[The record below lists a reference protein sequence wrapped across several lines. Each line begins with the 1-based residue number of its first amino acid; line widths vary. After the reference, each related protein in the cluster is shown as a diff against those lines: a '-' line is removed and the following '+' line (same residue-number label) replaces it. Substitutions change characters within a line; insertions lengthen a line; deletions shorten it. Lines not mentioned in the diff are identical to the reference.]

1 MVSILTFY
9 DCETTG
15 LNIYYDNTTKIAA
28 NIVGMTQ
35 FSASQPSFSSLVDT
49 PHHIL
54 KKGSY

>member
-54 KKGSY
+54 